1 METKELQTLCLVRVP
16 PGDSWREPSGNEV
29 FESLT
34 AGLER
39 IFQNTA
45 CKEYRFS
52 AAEGKIFTIST
63 EEISP
68 PKPKTYSIY
77 GDEY

>member
-1 METKELQTLCLVRVP
+1 METKEIQTLCLTRVP
-16 PGDSWREPSGNEV
+16 PGDSWREPNGDEV
-29 FESLT
+29 FDSLT

-39 IFQNTA
+39 IFQNTG

-52 AAEGKIFTIST
+52 ADTGKIFTIST
-63 EEISP
+63 KEISP

>member
-1 METKELQTLCLVRVP
+1 METKEIQTLCLTRVP
-16 PGDSWREPSGNEV
+16 PGDSWREPSGDEV
-29 FESLT
+29 FDSLT

-39 IFQNTA
+39 IFQNIG

-52 AAEGKIFTIST
+52 AAEGKIYAITT
-63 EEISP
+63 KEIAP

>member
-1 METKELQTLCLVRVP
+1 METKEIQTLCLTRVP
-16 PGDSWREPSGNEV
+16 PGDSWREPNGDEV
-29 FESLT
+29 FDSLT

-39 IFQNTA
+39 IFQNTG

-52 AAEGKIFTIST
+52 AAAGKIFTIST
-63 EEISP
+63 EESSP
-68 PKPKTYSIY
+68 PNPKTYSIY

>member
-1 METKELQTLCLVRVP
+1 METKEIQTLCLTRVP
-16 PGDSWREPSGNEV
+16 PGDSGREPNGDEV
-29 FESLT
+29 FDSLT

-39 IFQNTA
+39 IFQNIG

-52 AAEGKIFTIST
+52 AAEGKIYAITT
-63 EEISP
+63 EEIAPS
-68 PKPKTYSIY
+68 KPKTYSIY

>member
-1 METKELQTLCLVRVP
+1 METKEIQTLCLTRVP
-16 PGDSWREPSGNEV
+16 PGDSWREPNGDEV
-29 FESLT
+29 FDSLT

-39 IFQNTA
+39 IFQNIG

-52 AAEGKIFTIST
+52 AVEGKIYAITT
-63 EEISP
+63 KEIAP

>member
-1 METKELQTLCLVRVP
+1 METKEIQTLCLTRVP
-16 PGDSWREPSGNEV
+16 PGDSWREPNGDEV
-29 FESLT
+29 FDSLT

-39 IFQNTA
+39 IFQNIG

-52 AAEGKIFTIST
+52 AAEGKIYAITT
-63 EEISP
+63 KEIAP
-68 PKPKTYSIY
+68 PKPTTYSIY

>member
-1 METKELQTLCLVRVP
+1 METKEIQTLCLTRVP
-16 PGDSWREPSGNEV
+16 PGDSWREPNGDEV
-29 FESLT
+29 FDSLT

-39 IFQNTA
+39 IFQNTG

-52 AAEGKIFTIST
+52 AAAGKIFTIST
-63 EEISP
+63 KEIAP

>member
-1 METKELQTLCLVRVP
+1 METKEIQTLCLTRVP
-16 PGDSWREPSGNEV
+16 PGDSWREPNGDEV
-29 FESLT
+29 FDSLT

-39 IFQNTA
+39 IFQNTG

-52 AAEGKIFTIST
+52 AAAGKIFTIST

-68 PKPKTYSIY
+68 PKPKTYRIY
-77 GDEY
+77 GEEY